1 MNAALVSEIIKIVG
15 LILTGGIGV
24 ALINWL
30 STRGKVKAEQ
40 NIDMQTYWHNEFDRL
55 ETRIEDLERD
65 VKGRDLTIA
74 ELSKENAQLKCELQE
89 ARGKIERLTAR
100 IRELERLMHEF
111 GIELNDPIP
120 NDPAPKE
127 NRLTNG

>member
-1 MNAALVSEIIKIVG
+1 MNETVVTEIIKIVG

-40 NIDMQTYWHNEFDRL
+40 NIDMQTYWHTEFGRL
-55 ETRIEDLERD
+55 EARIEDLERD
-65 VKGRDLTIA
+65 VKGRDVTIA

-89 ARGKIERLTAR
+89 ARGRIERLTAR
-100 IRELERLMHEF
+100 IRELERLMRKY
-111 GIELNDPIP
+111 GVDP
-120 NDPAPKE
+120 DDLAGKVK
-127 NRLTNG
+127 